1 MAKRKRSPAL
11 FEVIGKSK
19 QYRPAQPATVRTGW
33 FNRAA
38 NFFSRPKFKAIVTTD
53 RLRGGVAAQDMVQS
67 EPPVVHSAQEASFAE
82 PVTNDLPE
90 ETVQRAPPPP
100 PPAAPASIVREEK
113 PTPDYARSQRLNFL
127 KSGYGV
133 TAIVALGVVLIGGV
147 VIIIS
152 HRMTRTATPLLA
164 DVTTEELRKG
174 PAHREVLD
182 PPQRGDVRPLILT
195 NEPKPLARQAVQT
208 EAATTG
214 TPQPENKR
222 YINFNYVMIQSYP
235 EEETEMAQKAAAFL
249 NNHGVACT
257 VEKGVKGFLK
267 VSVVGL
273 DGFQRISSPEFK
285 AYVEH
290 IKTLNA
296 EFTKGTHSFKGFDP
310 RAKKWD
316 KPD

>member
-38 NFFSRPKFKAIVTTD
+38 SFFSRPKFNPIVSTD
-53 RLRGGVAAQDMVQS
+53 RLQPGVAAQDMVQP
-67 EPPVVHSAQEASFAE
+67 EPPAHSAQEASFAE
-82 PVTNDLPE
+82 PVTNELPE
-90 ETVQRAPPPP
+90 ETGHSAPPPP
-100 PPAAPASIVREEK
+100 PPEPTVVREEK
-113 PTPDYARSQRLNFL
+113 PRSDYARSQRLRFL
-127 KSGYGV
+127 KTSYGA
-133 TAIVALGVVLIGGV
+133 TAIVALAVVVIGGLAI
-147 VIIIS
+147 VIT
-152 HRMTRTATPLLA
+152 HRLTRTATPLLA

-182 PPQRGDVRPLILT
+182 PPQRGTINPAIIT
-195 NEPKPLARQAVQT
+195 SEPKPLAHPATAVET
-208 EAATTG
+208 DAAATG
-214 TPQPENKR
+214 ASQLEGKR
-222 YINFNYVMIQSYP
+222 YINHNYVMIQSYP
-235 EEETEMAQKAAAFL
+235 EEELEMAQKAAAFL
-249 NNHGVACT
+249 NAHGVNCT

-273 DGFQRISSPEFK
+273 DGFTRISSPEFK
-285 AYVEH
+285 TYVEH
-290 IKTLNA
+290 IKTLSA